1 MVGPRSAS
9 VRAMPDIVVIGGG
22 ITGAA
27 TADALAREGHAVT
40 LIEARRIAAM
50 ASGWTLGGVRQSGR
64 DPAELPLAREAV
76 ALWAGLRDA
85 LDADVEYRR
94 NGNLRLARTPAEVDV
109 IRALVAS
116 QREQGLDID
125 FLPDNAAVRAIA
137 PALSPDILAAS
148 FCPSDGHANP
158 IKATQAFAESARRHR
173 AAIRENV
180 AARAIRV
187 ARDRATGVETD
198 AGFIPAERV
207 IVAAGINT
215 PELLRPLGLDLPL
228 SIKIVN
234 VVQSEPLAPCL
245 EQVFGVANA
254 DCAGRQEA
262 DGRLRFTGGRSR
274 WGLVPARWTT
284 ESLAPSPDQI
294 RNVVGLVANVLP
306 AAGRA
311 AIARTW
317 GGLID
322 LTPDALPVI
331 DAPES
336 VAGLVVAAGFSGHGF
351 CLGPISGLL
360 CADLA
365 LERRPR
371 LDVSAFRLGRF
382 IDKAFASADLTLHG

>member
-1 MVGPRSAS
+1 
-9 VRAMPDIVVIGGG
+9 MPDIVVIGGG
-22 ITGAA
+22 ITGTA

-40 LIEARRIAAM
+40 LIEARSIAAM

-64 DPAELPLAREAV
+64 DPAELPLARAAV
-76 ALWAGLRDA
+76 AIWAELRET

-94 NGNLRLARTPAEVDV
+94 NGNLRLARTPAEFDV
-109 IRALVAS
+109 IRALVAG
-116 QREQGLDID
+116 QRERGLDID

-137 PALSPDILAAS
+137 PALSANILAAS
-148 FCPSDGHANP
+148 FCPTDGHANP
-158 IKATQAFAESARRHR
+158 IKATHALAESARRHR
-173 AAIRENV
+173 ATIRENV

-187 ARDRATGVETD
+187 ARDRVTGIETD
-198 AGFIPAERV
+198 AGFISADRV
-207 IVAAGINT
+207 IVSAGVNT

-228 SIKIVN
+228 SIRIVT
-234 VVQSEPLAPCL
+234 VVQSEPLSPCFD
-245 EQVFGVANA
+245 QVFGVANA

-262 DGRLRFTGGRSR
+262 DGRLRFTGGLGQ
-274 WGLVPARWTT
+274 WELDPARWTT
-284 ESLAPSPDQI
+284 DSLAPSASEV
-294 RNVVGLVANVLP
+294 RNVVDLVANVLP

-311 AIARTW
+311 PIARTW

-371 LDVSAFRLGRF
+371 LDLSAFRLGRF
-382 IDKAFASADLTLHG
+382 KDKSIATADLTLHG